1 MKSELRIGIYCKGT
15 TLPHWQAQ
23 CLRHLAEQQGV
34 RFSVLAVPDVHDGA
48 PPAGG
53 MREAL
58 GTRLTEL
65 IIHRAAEAEDLSTM
79 LGNLPMVWLKG
90 SQPSPKELQAVQAHG
105 VDVLLALLPLP
116 EDIAAGTDL
125 PIWSFDVQGQPLS
138 SSGLPVFARWMM
150 EPPPSSVALLCSGTG
165 QRVSATFTTRTN
177 TDGVDMDA
185 MLLGS
190 AWLPVEMRRTWDA
203 TNTKRETHAEPL
215 AKEASII
222 SLLFLWLSSEV
233 RAATSGKPRPVHA
246 GEWNI
251 GIFPNPIQSLLDED
265 HNTNVRWLTSPSPGT
280 HRLEPFGYQAADGQL
295 NVLYRK
301 MDRLGGIDNIAR
313 LRPKNDGNLKRSRT
327 MLSAQAALSY
337 PFVVQHGSD
346 IHAIVSYPHQ
356 QRTELFRVT
365 ETNDGLDHVKTLLD
379 VALINPTCVE
389 YEGRW
394 WIMGSDVDAPDG
406 VLRAYHAP
414 AFDGPYTAHVNNP
427 VRISGTGC
435 RPAGTMFV
443 HEGILWR
450 PSLDNTDPRA
460 PAVIFNRIVQ
470 LSPTTFHEEPG
481 RTLTGFAGSI
491 YGNGVS
497 TICAMGDITIVDGL
511 RHAPEAREIGPSERS
526 PNRRSKA
533 YEE

>member
-1 MKSELRIGIYCKGT
+1 
-15 TLPHWQAQ
+15 
-23 CLRHLAEQQGV
+23 
-34 RFSVLAVPDVHDGA
+34 
-48 PPAGG
+48 
-53 MREAL
+53 L
-58 GTRLTEL
+58 GTRLNEL
-65 IIHRAAEAEDLSTM
+65 IIHRAAVPEDLSAM
-79 LGNLPMVWLKG
+79 LGDLPVVWLKENE
-90 SQPSPKELQAVQAHG
+90 PSTEEWRAMRSHG
-105 VDVLLALLPLP
+105 VDVLLALLPLAIP
-116 EDIAAGTDL
+116 TAAGADL
-125 PIWSFDVQGQPLS
+125 PVWYFDVQGQSLS
-138 SSGLPVFARWMM
+138 PTGLPKFARWMM
-150 EPPPSSVALLCSGTG
+150 QPPPSTVWLRCSSSG

-185 MLLGS
+185 LLLGS

-203 TNTKRETHAEPL
+203 SNIERGNTDDPP
-215 AKEASII
+215 AKESSLL
-222 SLLFLWLSSEV
+222 SLLFLWLGSEM

-251 GIFPNPIQSLLDED
+251 GIFPNPIQSLLDEE

-280 HRLEPFGYQAADGQL
+280 HRLEPFGYKAADGQL

-301 MDRLGGIDNIAR
+301 MDRLGGTDTIAR
-313 LRPKNDGNLKRSRT
+313 VRPKNDGNLKRSRT

-337 PFVVQHGSD
+337 PFVLQRGAD
-346 IHAIVSYPHQ
+346 TYAIVSYPHQ

-365 ETNDGLDHVKTLLD
+365 EANDGLDHVKTLLD
-379 VALINPTCVE
+379 VALINPTGVE
-389 YEGRW
+389 HQGRW
-394 WIMGSDVDAPDG
+394 WILGSDVDAPDG

-414 AFDGPYTAHVNNP
+414 AFDGPYTAHASNP

-443 HEGILWR
+443 DAGVLWR

-460 PAVIFNRIVQ
+460 PAVIFNRIIE
-470 LSPTTFHEEPG
+470 LSPTGFHEEPG
-481 RTLTGFAGSI
+481 RTLTGFAGSV

-497 TICAMGDITIVDGL
+497 TICTMGDITIVDGL